1 MMTFPCNPC
10 HQTLKCIPSLWII
23 IYANWQHL
31 INFTAPANILNNF
44 SHFMTCTFIHLSI
57 TYERRIL
64 KLLSNCSSMKY
75 IELRMKHF
83 KSVLCCD
90 VINVKKE
97 KKKNYMSKIFCF
109 ILFLLTFYF
118 DSIITKTITQEV
130 RSSEWKNKIRQQK
143 SR

>member
-1 MMTFPCNPC
+1 
-10 HQTLKCIPSLWII
+10 
-23 IYANWQHL
+23 
-31 INFTAPANILNNF
+31 
-44 SHFMTCTFIHLSI
+44 
-57 TYERRIL
+57 
-64 KLLSNCSSMKY
+64 
-75 IELRMKHF
+75 MKHF
-83 KSVLCCD
+83 KSVLCGD

-97 KKKNYMSKIFCF
+97 KKKYYMSKIFCF